1 MEKKVIKICSIIQIL
16 LSIVTY
22 FSISSHFDADEEIF
36 ALLAHTDFIAT
47 MLRLSIYIV
56 PGIHLLSGLYGL
68 VFDEKKLLYIICVL
82 EILSCALTFTFIG
95 NSLYMFILSIL
106 GLVVSIIYFIAI
118 VLIKK

>member
-56 PGIHLLSGLYGL
+56 PGIHLLCGLYGL
-68 VFDEKKLLYIICVL
+68 VFDEKKLLYIICSL

-95 NSLYMFILSIL
+95 NSLYMLILSIF
-106 GLVVSIIYFIAI
+106 GLVVAIIYFIA
-118 VLIKK
+118 VVSLKK